1 MVRRRESAR
10 RQSDPSALGSTEF
23 FPRSQHCFGAV
34 SVASAHRTATFLA
47 RGRGERSGT
56 PLSPSHPDQRDHP
69 SPHRAPID
77 FGRARHETEG
87 LESSYYPRMG
97 PLAAEP
103 GHCPRQSDRSRLP
116 QILFRSTGQAVNA
129 FGLPIQ
135 GAGQMANRPRLASK
149 RASRRGLVW
158 FWFGS
163 SLDRLAAKVKRT
175 SEPPH

>member
-10 RQSDPSALGSTEF
+10 RRSDPSALGSTEF
-23 FPRSQHCFGAV
+23 FPRSTLFRCRI
-34 SVASAHRTATFLA
+34 VASAHRTATFLA

-87 LESSYYPRMG
+87 LESSYYPGMG

-135 GAGQMANRPRLASK
+135 GAGQMANRPRLASE

-158 FWFGS
+158 F
-163 SLDRLAAKVKRT
+163 
-175 SEPPH
+175 